1 MFTST
6 ESRLWLAVHL
16 LYPSASQAFDVYQAV
31 VQQSENHL
39 NRNNNEA
46 VFAKLVQAFEKIPAI
61 SSNLSFYEFEFDQI
75 DQWKVIYKNSQKIQL
90 VIFVGVLIFE
100 MKMSDIAP
108 LLRLTADKA
117 QFLFHQIFKK
127 LAQNSS
133 KLKYNE
139 QLNFKKQNDL
149 KISYLYTYENLIEY
163 CLGQLS
169 AEEHEKVK
177 AGLELYPILQ
187 LTKDEYSKIISQI
200 QNLKVQRS
208 ASAAGREQN
217 FSDLQTSAVTET
229 KNRPFYAKKRNW
241 AALAVVCLAT
251 AAGIFYATGILPY
264 WLGRDETL
272 VIQALNE
279 APAEAPVYPDIAAE
293 SVPKEA
299 PSTEGETAS
308 GDVSVADSEPVAEPA
323 PAIEPPVAAIEPKP
337 EPKPEPKTEPKPAA
351 ATQFSLPAEPGGLYR
366 GTLRVEDV
374 VAVNARMQQK
384 MSQLGAAKAGEVELG
399 WMKTDKIAYYHF
411 TISEKNIAEA
421 HTFFEQLGKL
431 NLKFDKHPRSLPA
444 GTRRFIIEVEQK

>member
-108 LLRLTADKA
+108 LLRLTPDKA

-163 CLGQLS
+163 CLGQLPP
-169 AEEHEKVK
+169 EDHEKVK

-187 LTKDEYSKIISQI
+187 LTKEEYSKIISQI

-208 ASAAGREQN
+208 ASAASRDQSFTE
-217 FSDLQTSAVTET
+217 LQAVAAAEST
-229 KNRPFYAKKRNW
+229 KRPFYAKKRNW
-241 AALAVVCLAT
+241 AALAVVSLAT

-279 APAEAPVYPDIAAE
+279 TPQEAPVYPDIAAE

-299 PSTEGETAS
+299 PPAESESTSA
-308 GDVSVADSEPVAEPA
+308 DISVADGQSAPSDSVPEPATVPAAEPQ
-323 PAIEPPVAAIEPKP
+323 PVAAAAPK
-337 EPKPEPKTEPKPAA
+337 
-351 ATQFSLPAEPGGLYR
+351 FDLPAVAGGLYR

-374 VAVNARMQQK
+374 TAVNARLQQK

-421 HTFFEQLGKL
+421 YAFFEQLGKL
-431 NLKFDKHPRSLPA
+431 DLKFDKHPRALPA